1 VESVKRT
8 ALWQK
13 GNTMKYLFLLIV
25 FFLCLVTFAKTSQ
38 ACICSCGK
46 KKAWCKDSK
55 VWWITEETCGR
66 ECGCRKNCTP
76 TCKGDVLDL
85 CRFGCRTNK
94 VITDFRGIK
103 SIAMH
108 LCNPFPSENGETE
121 SGSQAD
127 GQKGHDVD
135 GGTSQE
141 PNGKNKDGSSTPKTF
156 PGCVCSAKG
165 TNNFDLSWLLFFML
179 AFFYSK
185 SKQTSIS

>member
-1 VESVKRT
+1 
-8 ALWQK
+8 
-13 GNTMKYLFLLIV
+13 MKYTLLFIV
-25 FFLCLVTFAKTSQ
+25 FFSCLMTFSRTSQ
-38 ACICSCGK
+38 ACSCSCGEM
-46 KKAWCKDSK
+46 KAWCKDSK
-55 VWWITEETCGR
+55 VWWITKDTCR
-66 ECGCRKNCTP
+66 HECGCRKGCTP
-76 TCKGDVLDL
+76 TCSGELLTTCK
-85 CRFGCRTNK
+85 FGCRITK

-103 SIAMH
+103 SISAH

-135 GGTSQE
+135 GGTKSPGE
-141 PNGKNKDGSSTPKTF
+141 TKDGSSHHGTI
-156 PGCVCSAKG
+156 PGCACSAKG